1 MWGYLEFRQMEL
13 HMIMQ
18 ARSHN
23 INDGTI
29 KFDGQ
34 IVWLEGDTNATESK
48 KQVRLHAVGQR
59 LRDARATHAAIT
71 T

>member
-13 HMIMQ
+13 HLIMCMRQ
-18 ARSHN
+18 VN
-23 INDGTI
+23 ITKCKI
-29 KFDGQ
+29 KYDGQ
-34 IVWLEGDTNATESK
+34 IAWLEGDNNATESK

-59 LRDARATHAAIT
+59 LRDARATHAVT